1 MTTTRLREKSQMTV
15 PTGKIVRSTGCGPD
29 ELLDIGI
36 VGDAFV
42 VCPQRSTRL
51 NQHHPMHFWG
61 AGRSADNAGAD
72 EIDRQIRAL
81 RDEWE
86 RPA

>member
-1 MTTTRLREKSQMTV
+1 MTITRLREKSQMTV
-15 PTGKIVRSTGCGPD
+15 PAEVARQLGLHAD
-29 ELLDIGI
+29 ELLDIRV

-42 VCPQRSTRL
+42 VCPQRAARL
-51 NQHHPMHFWG
+51 DQHHPMRFWG
-61 AGRSADNAGAD
+61 AGRGAGGVETG
-72 EIDRQIRAL
+72 EIDRQIGAL

>member
-15 PTGKIVRSTGCGPD
+15 PSEVARQLGLHAD
-29 ELLDIGI
+29 ELLDIRI

-42 VCPQRSTRL
+42 VSPQRATRL

-61 AGRSADNAGAD
+61 AGRSADKIGAD
-72 EIDRQIRAL
+72 QIDQHLREL